1 MKINGRCPYLVI
13 VGATATGKTSVAIKL
28 AKKISGEIISAD
40 SRQIYKYLT
49 VGTAK
54 PQGYDIP
61 YHLVDFLEPKEKFSA
76 GEFVRL
82 AEEFIEKIAAR
93 GKQPIIVGGTG
104 LYIKTLIDGIV
115 RLPSADEKLRQ
126 KLHKLVETRGKKH
139 LHMLLKKFDP
149 ASAEKIHPNN
159 TVRIIRALEVYYL
172 TGKPISHWHKIH
184 PSPLPLPQRREE
196 ESILNPLPQGERNKV
211 RGFKIFGLEWQRD
224 VLYERINNRV
234 NWMLDNGMIEE
245 TRKLIKKGYQ
255 KDCPALQ
262 SLGYKWVLDYLEN
275 KIDYNKMQQ
284 LIMRDTR
291 HYAKRQRTW
300 FKKDKRINWIKL
312 KEPFKSDR
320 VADDIWKKFYLLV

>member
-159 TVRIIRALEVYYL
+159 TVRIIRALEVY
-172 TGKPISHWHKIH
+172 
-184 PSPLPLPQRREE
+184 
-196 ESILNPLPQGERNKV
+196 
-211 RGFKIFGLEWQRD
+211 
-224 VLYERINNRV
+224 
-234 NWMLDNGMIEE
+234 
-245 TRKLIKKGYQ
+245 
-255 KDCPALQ
+255 
-262 SLGYKWVLDYLEN
+262 
-275 KIDYNKMQQ
+275 
-284 LIMRDTR
+284 
-291 HYAKRQRTW
+291 
-300 FKKDKRINWIKL
+300 
-312 KEPFKSDR
+312 
-320 VADDIWKKFYLLV
+320 

>member
-184 PSPLPLPQRREE
+184 PCHSEPAVAGE
-196 ESILNPLPQGERNKV
+196 ESRFQ
-211 RGFKIFGLEWQRD
+211 FKIFGLEWQRD

-291 HYAKRQRTW
+291 HYAKRQGTW

>member
-184 PSPLPLPQRREE
+184 SCHSEPAVAGE
-196 ESILNPLPQGERNKV
+196 ESRFQ
-211 RGFKIFGLEWQRD
+211 FKIFGLEWQRD

>member
-1 MKINGRCPYLVI
+1 MKINGRYPYLVI

-184 PSPLPLPQRREE
+184 SCHSEPAVAGE
-196 ESILNPLPQGERNKV
+196 ESRFQ
-211 RGFKIFGLEWQRD
+211 FKIFGLEWQRD

-312 KEPFKSDR
+312 KEPLKPDR
-320 VADDIWKKFYLLV
+320 IVKTLLECCRA